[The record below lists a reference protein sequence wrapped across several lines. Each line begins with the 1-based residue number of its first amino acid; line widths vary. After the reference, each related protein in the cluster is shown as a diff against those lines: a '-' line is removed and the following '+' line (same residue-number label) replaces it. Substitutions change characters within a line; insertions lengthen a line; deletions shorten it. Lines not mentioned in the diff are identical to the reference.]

1 VTTRTALRGAACLLV
16 PVALALPAAPPA
28 AAAGRCPAVEAIAVP
43 GTSQTTPQADPRT
56 PVGILGEVLEPLK
69 QHSRI
74 RLTTYYTPYPATII
88 GGTDGGG
95 YKASKDAGIDATNAR
110 LKTVAQ
116 HCPTTSFLLSGYSQG
131 ADVAGDVAAA
141 IGNNRGA
148 IPANRLLGVALV
160 ADPSQSPIGQPTL
173 GVPTPGMG
181 FAGVRTGGFGSL
193 TARATTSATCPRGIW
208 SCG

>member
-1 VTTRTALRGAACLLV
+1 MPTSAPLPAAPSRPSASSNVTTSAPCRRQCRDHAHGAARRSVPAV
-16 PVALALPAAPPA
+16 PVALAPARR
-28 AAAGRCPAVEAIAVP
+28 AAGRGRRPLP
-43 GTSQTTPQADPRT
+43 GSGSDRRPRHQRTTPQADPAPRSASSED
-56 PVGILGEVLEPLK
+56 PPGLK

-95 YKASKDAGIDATNAR
+95 LATSKDAGIDATNAR

-141 IGNNRGA
+141 IGSSRG
-148 IPANRLLGVALV
+148 
-160 ADPSQSPIGQPTL
+160 PSQPTASSASPWSP
-173 GVPTPGMG
+173 
-181 FAGVRTGGFGSL
+181 A
-193 TARATTSATCPRGIW
+193 CPR
-208 SCG
+208 